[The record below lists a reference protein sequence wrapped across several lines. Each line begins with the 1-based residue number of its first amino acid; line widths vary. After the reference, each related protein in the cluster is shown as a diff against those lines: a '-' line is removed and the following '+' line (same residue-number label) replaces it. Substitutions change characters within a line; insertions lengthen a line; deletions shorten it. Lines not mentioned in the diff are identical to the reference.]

1 MSDGGKSLTPE
12 MIKEICTEE
21 FSILQENCP
30 EKRSLKLS
38 YAIIRKFAEKWNLL
52 EDHRTNINRKR
63 KNECDV
69 CGKMFTTPKCALD
82 HKKRVH
88 YPFLHLNTK
97 YAQESLKRKRHRN

>member
-21 FSILQENCP
+21 FSILQINCP

-97 YAQESLKRKRHRN
+97 YAQESLRRKRHRN

>member
-21 FSILQENCP
+21 FSILQVNCP

-97 YAQESLKRKRHRN
+97 YAHKIL